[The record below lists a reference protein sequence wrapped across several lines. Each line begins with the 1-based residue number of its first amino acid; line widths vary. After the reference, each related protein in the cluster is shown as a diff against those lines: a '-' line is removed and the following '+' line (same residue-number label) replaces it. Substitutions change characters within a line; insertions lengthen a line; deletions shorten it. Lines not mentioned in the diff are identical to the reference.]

1 LMQPPGWNERELHQ
15 ELEGLTRIALRNW
28 LKAQPDPLRRA
39 DKEEVTLRT
48 RLGRLLA
55 KLRRKN

>member
-1 LMQPPGWNERELHQ
+1 MQPPGLNERELHQ

-39 DKEEVTLRT
+39 DKKEEVTLRA
-48 RLGRLLA
+48 RLGDYW
-55 KLRRKN
+55 RR